1 VALLTST
8 EAKAIKPDL
17 SGTTQDALIDTLIGR
32 ADEYLAAYCGFPRSD
47 TSSEPSLTTQT
58 YTLYLDGPT
67 WADSRVLSFPVFPI
81 VTVTSIFD
89 DVDRVYGAATE
100 VASSDWE
107 LDIARGLVIL
117 KNASTQGLWTSS
129 WRAQKVTAT
138 LGYTDASGH
147 VPQIL
152 RHAGAELVWHWFRLM
167 RERGQTSATINGAG
181 GGLRDQEVP
190 PYVLEL
196 AAPFRLP
203 GSLL

>member
-1 VALLTST
+1 MALLTST
-8 EAKAIKPDL
+8 EAKALKPDL
-17 SGTTQDALIDTLIGR
+17 SGSSQDTLIDTLIGR
-32 ADEYLAAYCGFPRSD
+32 ADEALAAHCGFPRSD

-67 WADSRVLSFPVFPI
+67 WSDSRVLSVPVFPI
-81 VTVTSIFD
+81 VAVTSIFD

-138 LGYTDASGH
+138 LGYTDAAGH
-147 VPQIL
+147 IPQIL
-152 RHAGAELVWHWFRLM
+152 RHAGAELVWHWFRLT
-167 RERGQTSATINGAG
+167 RERGHSSVNLG
-181 GGLRDQEVP
+181 GQSGSSWDPELP

-196 AAPFRLP
+196 VRPFRLP
-203 GSLL
+203 RALL

>member
-67 WADSRVLSFPVFPI
+67 WGDARVLSLPVFPI

-89 DVDRVYGAATE
+89 DTDRVYGAATE

-107 LDIARGLVIL
+107 LDIARGLVLL
-117 KNASTQGLWTSS
+117 KNSSTQGLWTSS

-138 LGYTDASGH
+138 LGYTDAAGH

-167 RERGQTSATINGAG
+167 RERGHKSVNVGAG
-181 GGLRDQEVP
+181 SAALIDQEVP